1 MKIIL
6 LPGLDGTGQ
15 LLQWFT
21 PCLEGLNFQVE
32 ALPGGTLQD
41 YPSLAETLRK
51 CLPDEPLVLLAESF
65 SCPLALKLAHTCPQV
80 RGVIFVA
87 GFLTSPGQK
96 AIKWGTRLL
105 LNQRLKNP
113 LVRWAG
119 RRWGFNGQVSTEV
132 SDAIFDHLLNLDKT
146 PLLARLQT
154 LAQLQASGEKI
165 HQPCLYIQPRQ
176 DRMVTNNNLA
186 DFARACSNLRVAPL
200 DSSHFVLQTHPQQV
214 AQLVRDFLLQLLPQS
229 QLQ

>member
-21 PCLEGLNFQVE
+21 PYLEGLDFHVE

-41 YPSLAETLRK
+41 YASLAEALRK

-65 SCPLALKLAHTCPQV
+65 SCPLALKLAHTCAQV

-87 GFLTSPGQK
+87 GFLNSPGET
-96 AIKWGTRLL
+96 AIKWGSRLL

-119 RRWGFNGQVSTEV
+119 RRWGFNGQASQEVST
-132 SDAIFDHLLNLDKT
+132 AIFDHLLNLDKT

-154 LAQLQASGEKI
+154 LAQLQASSEKI

-176 DRMVTNNNLA
+176 DRMVASNSLA

-200 DSSHFVLQTHPQQV
+200 ESSHFVLQTHPQQAADLVRTFLQQLV
-214 AQLVRDFLLQLLPQS
+214 AQTI
-229 QLQ
+229 